1 MPCAISAFRC
11 KAMFYFLEE
20 TTSTNDDARDRR
32 YVEGDIICAER
43 QTAGR
48 GQRGHKWSSGEG
60 LDLTFSLVLEPTFV
74 AVDEQFSILQI
85 TALALVATLAD
96 YGIAASIKWTNDIYV
111 GDRKITG
118 VLIEHNVSGA
128 YLSRTIIGIGININ
142 RTEFDPS
149 LPNPT
154 SMKAETGRT
163 FDRREVLEHFH
174 GKIMRLYASLH
185 AGEVRRLQNRYA
197 EYLYRR
203 DELHTYAL
211 PDGSRF
217 EGVIRGTEPSGRLV
231 VEHSDGHT
239 ETYAFKEIEY
249 VLKK

>member
-1 MPCAISAFRC
+1 MFR
-11 KAMFYFLEE
+11 FVEE
-20 TTSTNDDARDRR
+20 TTSTNDDARDVR

-74 AVDEQFSILQI
+74 AVDGQFAILQI
-85 TALALVATLAD
+85 TALALVDTLAD

-118 VLIEHNVSGA
+118 VLIEHNISGGNLA
-128 YLSRTIIGIGININ
+128 RTIVGIGINVN

-154 SMKAETGRT
+154 SMRVETGCT
-163 FDRREVLEHFH
+163 FDRREVLERFH
-174 GKIMRLYASLH
+174 GKVMQAYAALR
-185 AGEVRRLQNRYA
+185 AGEVQRLRERYA
-197 EYLYRR
+197 ALLYRR
-203 DELHTYAL
+203 DERHTYAL
-211 PDGSRF
+211 PDGTRF
-217 EGVIRGTEPSGRLV
+217 EGVIRGVEPSGRLA

-239 ETYAFKEIEY
+239 ESYAFKEIEF

>member
-1 MPCAISAFRC
+1 
-11 KAMFYFLEE
+11 MFSFIGE
-20 TTSTNDDARDRR
+20 TTSTNDDARDGR
-32 YVEGDIICAER
+32 YVEGDVICAER

-74 AVDEQFSILQI
+74 AVDGQFAILQI
-85 TALALVATLAD
+85 TALALVDTFAD
-96 YGIAASIKWTNDIYV
+96 YGIAASVKWTNDIYV

-118 VLIEHNVSGA
+118 VLIEHNISGGNLA
-128 YLSRTIIGIGININ
+128 RTIIGIGINVN

-154 SMKAETGRT
+154 SMKVETGRT
-163 FDRREVLEHFH
+163 FDRREVLERFH
-174 GKIMRLYASLH
+174 TKIMRLYDALRC
-185 AGEVRRLQNRYA
+185 GEVRMLRERYEA
-197 EYLYRR
+197 LLYRR
-203 DELHTYAL
+203 DERHTYAL
-211 PDGSRF
+211 PDGARL
-217 EGVIRGTEPSGRLV
+217 EGVIRGVEPSGRLL

-239 ETYAFKEIEY
+239 EAYAFKEIEF